1 MHSRRLRRLWSVYG
15 GYALGFVSLFLIW
28 QLASVYVVSSVL
40 FPPPTVVFRKG
51 VLLVRNGVLLEHLS
65 ASLQRIMAG
74 FMAGSLLGIPIGLAM
89 GSFRPVRKL
98 LEPYTEFLRFIP
110 SVAMITVAV
119 IWFGIGEASKIFLI
133 IYTTIFIVILNT
145 AAGVS
150 AIAPDKIRAAQSLG
164 ATRAQIF
171 FHVAM
176 PATVPYILTGMR
188 LAMGN
193 SFTTIVAA
201 ELIAANDGLGKMLWA
216 GRLFKKHG
224 LDVRINT
231 GPSGSAMVSFLINGQ
246 IESAFGSE
254 IAGVSNHNLDPNV
267 VVVAQA
273 TRLVRWIAVVGRNVD
288 NLDQLKGKKVGVAR
302 GSGGEVFWLAMLD
315 KLKLNAAD
323 YTVVNV
329 EAPEMVAALERGNID
344 AYAVWEP
351 WVSRGL
357 AAVKNTKV
365 LKDQE
370 GILEQGVYI
379 YMNLGW
385 IRKNPA
391 QAESFMRALV
401 EATDIINKDRKRA
414 AKDVSDFL
422 KNLDPPLVEQLMT
435 KLTFDIE
442 LGNSTIGMFRLA
454 EAQLKQQGKLSK
466 PLDSGAFVYPDLLRK
481 VQPVKV
487 NYKP

>member
-1 MHSRRLRRLWSVYG
+1 MLTRGVHYGLVLGLLLWTG
-15 GYALGFVSLFLIW
+15 A
-28 QLASVYVVSSVL
+28 ASAQTKMTIATGVDPVFSAYYV
-40 FPPPTVVFRKG
+40 
-51 VLLVRNGVLLEHLS
+51 
-65 ASLQRIMAG
+65 
-74 FMAGSLLGIPIGLAM
+74 
-89 GSFRPVRKL
+89 
-98 LEPYTEFLRFIP
+98 
-110 SVAMITVAV
+110 
-119 IWFGIGEASKIFLI
+119 
-133 IYTTIFIVILNT
+133 
-145 AAGVS
+145 
-150 AIAPDKIRAAQSLG
+150 AQQEG
-164 ATRAQIF
+164 
-171 FHVAM
+171 
-176 PATVPYILTGMR
+176 
-188 LAMGN
+188 
-193 SFTTIVAA
+193 
-201 ELIAANDGLGKMLWA
+201 
-216 GRLFKKHG
+216 LFKKHG

-273 TRLVRWIAVVGRNVD
+273 TRLVRWIAIVGRNID
-288 NLDQLKGKKVGVAR
+288 TLDQLKGKKIGVAR
-302 GSGGEVFWLAMLD
+302 GSGGEVFWLALID

-351 WVSRGL
+351 WVTRGL

-370 GILEQGVYI
+370 NILEQGVYI

-385 IRKNPA
+385 IKKNPE
-391 QAESFMRALV
+391 QAEGFMRALV

-422 KNLDPPLVEQLMT
+422 KSLDPPLVEQLMT
-435 KLTFDIE
+435 KLRFEMVLDDF
-442 LGNSTIGMFRLA
+442 TISLFRLA
-454 EAQLKQQGKLSK
+454 ETQLKQQGKLAK
-466 PLDSGAFVYPDLLRK
+466 PLDLGAFVYPDLLRRVLPK
-481 VQPVKV
+481 SV

>member
-1 MHSRRLRRLWSVYG
+1 MLRRG
-15 GYALGFVSLFLIW
+15 MGC
-28 QLASVYVVSSVL
+28 
-40 FPPPTVVFRKG
+40 
-51 VLLVRNGVLLEHLS
+51 LLVLAALLCTGPSWAQTKMTIATGVDPVFS
-65 ASLQRIMAG
+65 A
-74 FMAGSLLGIPIGLAM
+74 F
-89 GSFRPVRKL
+89 
-98 LEPYTEFLRFIP
+98 Y
-110 SVAMITVAV
+110 VAQQE
-119 IWFGIGEASKIFLI
+119 G
-133 IYTTIFIVILNT
+133 
-145 AAGVS
+145 
-150 AIAPDKIRAAQSLG
+150 
-164 ATRAQIF
+164 
-171 FHVAM
+171 
-176 PATVPYILTGMR
+176 
-188 LAMGN
+188 
-193 SFTTIVAA
+193 
-201 ELIAANDGLGKMLWA
+201 
-216 GRLFKKHG
+216 LFKKHE

-231 GPSGSAMVSFLINGQ
+231 GPSGSAMVAFLVNGQ

-254 IAGVSNHNLDPNV
+254 IAGVANHNLDPNV

-288 NLDQLKGKKVGVAR
+288 TLDQLKGKKVGIAR
-302 GSGGEVFWLAMLD
+302 GSGGEVFWLAMID
-315 KLKLNAAD
+315 KLYLNPAA

-351 WVSRGL
+351 WVTRGL
-357 AAVKNTKV
+357 AAIKNTKV
-365 LKDQE
+365 LRDQE

-385 IRKNPA
+385 IRKNPE
-391 QAESFMRALV
+391 QAEGFVRALV

-466 PLDSGAFVYPDLLRK
+466 PLDYGAFVYPDLLRK